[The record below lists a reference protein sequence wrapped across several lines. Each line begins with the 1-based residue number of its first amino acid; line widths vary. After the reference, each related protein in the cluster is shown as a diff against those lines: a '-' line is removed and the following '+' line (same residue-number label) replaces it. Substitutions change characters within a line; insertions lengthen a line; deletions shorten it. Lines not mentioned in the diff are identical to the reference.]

1 MGTHTFFEK
10 DPSTPVDELFC
21 KTDIYYKYTE
31 QTNKVL
37 KMSRVLIQD
46 KATTLKLNEE
56 KDLSDIKSQLE
67 VKNTYE
73 QALNL
78 FLAPERQPPR
88 KIPEELNGADLI
100 NPKTQDK

>member
-10 DPSTPVDELFC
+10 DPSTPVDELYC
-21 KTDIYYKYTE
+21 KTDCYYKFAAK
-31 QTNKVL
+31 TNKVL

-46 KATTLKLNEE
+46 NATSSTLTEDKNV
-56 KDLSDIKSQLE
+56 SDTKEQLE

-78 FLAPERQPPR
+78 FLAPGRSAPR
-88 KIPEELNGADLI
+88 KIPEELNGGNII
-100 NPKTQDK
+100 NLKT